1 VVVALTKMAPD
12 DIREDN
18 MLVGEGEPELARV
31 VVGPPAKREEGNNLN
46 PPRTPRAQCLAAHAP
61 KRRRKAYGEAAEEDE
76 RPSGAGTGGR
86 EWRSGENIPLHV
98 LRHGNFGQL
107 EMKAGGGR
115 RDQ

>member
-1 VVVALTKMAPD
+1 MVPD

-18 MLVGEGEPELARV
+18 MLVGEGELELARV
-31 VVGPPAKREEGNNLN
+31 VVGPPAKMEEGNNLN
-46 PPRTPRAQCLAAHAP
+46 PPRMPRAQCLAAHAP

-115 RDQ
+115 RDR